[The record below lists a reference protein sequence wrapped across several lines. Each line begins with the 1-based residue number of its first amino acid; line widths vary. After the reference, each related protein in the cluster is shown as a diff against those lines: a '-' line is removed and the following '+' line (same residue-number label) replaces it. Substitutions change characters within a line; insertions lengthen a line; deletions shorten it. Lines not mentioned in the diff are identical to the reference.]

1 MPSPELWVPGYAG
14 PLDDLIERIHRRIE
28 QFAGETRVE
37 RPFVEI
43 ELIDGVRYTVE
54 SLSPEPGY
62 GFVTI
67 RPHPGEDVPA
77 ELIVQIGSIKRIE
90 LRAVGEQ
97 RGQFGFSVPSQSLTP
112 KGSDPAVRKAPRP
125 RKAGTD

>member
-1 MPSPELWVPGYAG
+1 MPSELWVPGFAG

-28 QFAGETRVE
+28 QFAGEAGVE
-37 RPFVEI
+37 RPSVEV
-43 ELIDGVRYTVE
+43 ELVDGVRYGVE

-77 ELIVQIGSIKRIE
+77 EVIVPIGSIRRIE
-90 LRAVGEQ
+90 LSRAADE
-97 RGQFGFSVPSQSLTP
+97 RGQLGFSVPHASS
-112 KGSDPAVRKAPRP
+112 
-125 RKAGTD
+125 